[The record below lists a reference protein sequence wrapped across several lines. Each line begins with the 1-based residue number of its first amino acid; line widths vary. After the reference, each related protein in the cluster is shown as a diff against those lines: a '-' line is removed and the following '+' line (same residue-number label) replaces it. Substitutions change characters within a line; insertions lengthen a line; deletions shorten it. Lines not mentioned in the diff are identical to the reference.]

1 MKVLVAGAAGFI
13 GSHLSR
19 ELVNQG
25 HEVTGIDNFVTSTGS
40 NIEDLLTSKK
50 FKFVECSVLQLDPD
64 LEDEDLK
71 VIFHLASPASP
82 VKYQEHGL
90 ETLKA
95 NSDGTLNLIN
105 LALKTSAK
113 FVFASTS
120 EVYGDPLVSPQPEEY
135 WGNVN
140 PIGPR
145 SVYDESKR
153 LGETLV
159 NLHAQELG
167 LSATIVRIFNTYGP
181 GMDPNDGR
189 VVSSFVRQALTGTP
203 LTIFGSGEQTRSFC
217 FVSDL
222 VRGLI
227 AASKSPEFGP
237 FNLGNPKE
245 ITLLELASIVSE
257 SLGVA
262 LHTRH
267 EELPQDDPQRRC
279 PDITRAKTK
288 LNWNPKVELSEGI
301 LRTAEWM
308 KTLDL

>member
-19 ELVNQG
+19 ELLMQG
-25 HEVTGIDNFVTSTGS
+25 HEVIGIDNFVTSTGS
-40 NIEDLLTSKK
+40 NIEDLLVSEK
-50 FKFVECSVLQLDPD
+50 FRFIECSVLQLDPA
-64 LEDEDLK
+64 LAQEDLGL
-71 VIFHLASPASP
+71 IFHLASPASP

-105 LALKTSAK
+105 LALSASAK

-120 EVYGDPLVSPQPEEY
+120 EVYGDPLVSPQSEDY

-159 NLHAQELG
+159 NLHAREAG

-189 VVSSFVRQALTGTP
+189 VVSSFVRQALANTP

-227 AASKSPEFGP
+227 AAGKTSEFGP
-237 FNLGNPKE
+237 FNLGNPRE
-245 ITLLELASIVSE
+245 ITLLELARIVSA
-257 SLGVA
+257 SLGVP
-262 LHTRH
+262 LETRH

-279 PDITRAKTK
+279 PDITRAKTI
-288 LNWNPKVELSEGI
+288 LDWNPEVELSDGI
-301 LRTAEWM
+301 ARTAEWM
-308 KTLDL
+308 KSINV

>member
-1 MKVLVAGAAGFI
+1 MKALVAGAAGFI

-25 HEVTGIDNFVTSTGS
+25 HEVIGIDNFVTSTGS
-40 NIEDLLTSKK
+40 NIEDLLASES
-50 FKFVECSVLQLDPD
+50 FRFLECSVLQLSPA
-64 LEDEDLK
+64 LEDEELDI
-71 VIFHLASPASP
+71 IFHLASPASP

-90 ETLKA
+90 ATLKA

-105 LALKTSAK
+105 LALKASAK

-120 EVYGDPLVSPQPEEY
+120 EVYGDPLVSPQSEDY

-159 NLHAQELG
+159 NLHARELG

-189 VVSSFVRQALTGTP
+189 VVSSFVRQALTNTP

-227 AASKSPEFGP
+227 AASKSSQFGP

-245 ITLLELASIVSE
+245 ITLLELASIVAD

-262 LHTRH
+262 LQTQH

-279 PDITRAKTK
+279 PDITRARTE
-288 LNWNPKVELSEGI
+288 LNWNPQVELSEGI